1 MKVKISCK
9 PLEEGDKVKIN
20 ISHIRKNKDY
30 KKFSNKYINFLNE
43 NKNKIFTIERP
54 SGRLNSWKNIWSF
67 TEDVSDP
74 KWCFY
79 ESDLVGVNK
88 YTYI

>member
-1 MKVKISCK
+1 MKVKISFK
-9 PLEEGDKVKIN
+9 PLKEGDKVKIN
-20 ISHIRKNKDY
+20 LSLIRKNKDY

-43 NKNKIFTIERP
+43 NKDKVFTIERP

-67 TEDVSDP
+67 TEDESDP

-79 ESDLVGVNK
+79 ANDLTRVV
-88 YTYI
+88 